1 MIQRKL
7 PKPAAPA
14 AADNKSADR
23 ELPQTNRKHFV
34 RIPTVEIYPICKSEL
49 QTFSMKILQ
58 AGKAKSLNT
67 ALYED
72 LKITM

>member
-1 MIQRKL
+1 MGSPVMIQRKL

-23 ELPQTNRKHFV
+23 ELPQMNRKHFV

-49 QTFSMKILQ
+49 LFNENL
-58 AGKAKSLNT
+58 AGGEGKVTKHGT
-67 ALYED
+67 V
-72 LKITM
+72 